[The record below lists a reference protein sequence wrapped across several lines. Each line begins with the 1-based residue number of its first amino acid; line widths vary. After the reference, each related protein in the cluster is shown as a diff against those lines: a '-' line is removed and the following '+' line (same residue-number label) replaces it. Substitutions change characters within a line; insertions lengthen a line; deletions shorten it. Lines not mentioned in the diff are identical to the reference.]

1 MCCIYW
7 RARHAGR
14 PRLSASGTRECG
26 SGQSGGP
33 LCPYNSRVLGQT
45 ISHYRIVERIGGG
58 GMGVVYRAE
67 DLQLGRQVAIKF
79 LPPEMSRDAAA
90 AQRFQREARA
100 ASALNHPNICTIFDA
115 GSHEGQQFLVMELL
129 DGQTLAELIADKP
142 LDIDRLLDLAIEIAD
157 ALEAAHAEGIIHRDI
172 KPANIFVT
180 KRGHAKILD
189 FGLAKVTLRADS
201 AVSETMTADMLS
213 AAGLTLGTVA
223 YMSPEQA
230 RGESLDARTDLFSFG
245 VVLYEMA
252 TGRRPFQAATTM
264 GTLEAV
270 LHGAPAAPVRLNPA
284 VTPELE
290 RVIAQALEKDRELR
304 YQTAADM
311 RAELRRLR
319 RGSDPHVSFV
329 APAAPRRG
337 WLTGRRIAVG
347 ALALALAGIAVFLFA
362 PRTPALARTDEIMVA
377 DFVNITG
384 DKDFDD
390 TLRQALVVQLRQSPY
405 LNVVSDDR
413 IREVRR
419 LIPEAPALLTQGLA
433 RDVCQRMNVKA
444 MVAGTIAPLGKEYVL
459 TLQALNCATGDTLR
473 MTQAQAASKEN
484 VLATLGSSATSLRKE
499 LGEAVASIQTHD
511 VPLERATTSSLEA
524 LKAYSL
530 ATRLNGENR
539 LEASIAQGQR
549 AVTLDPQFALAY
561 AQMAT
566 AYYNMRDLSHARE
579 NTIKAYEL
587 RERTS
592 ARERFY
598 IEARYHESVRGVL
611 EDAAKVYSIWTQ
623 TYPTDFVAWNNLG
636 VEQELTGDYEH
647 ALDSYRESVRLGP
660 GSPLMQANVI
670 EILIGLKRLD
680 EARQT
685 LGTTLKRLGRSPS
698 LLRPEARLACQA
710 GDRSQLSEILSTAR
724 SDRDTQT
731 MEIIGACA
739 IQDGRLGEVRGL
751 AREIDS
757 LLPASASF
765 PRLRMRLELALAEWQ
780 YGNVANA
787 RALALDAAT
796 LAPQTAPPP
805 RLALL
810 LADVGEDRR
819 AQDLIARMTAE
830 SPQASLLNRVWLPM
844 TRARLLLNAD
854 KAAEAL
860 AQIPALSSYDRRWV
874 ELTLARATALLAS
887 GDAAAA
893 ATEFKRAMD
902 GAIVWPPGPS
912 VYPAAAVGFARA
924 LAAGGD
930 RTGAQRAYDDFFKYW
945 SGADQDV
952 PLLQAA
958 RRERAALQ

>member
-1 MCCIYW
+1 
-7 RARHAGR
+7 
-14 PRLSASGTRECG
+14 
-26 SGQSGGP
+26 
-33 LCPYNSRVLGQT
+33 VLGQT
-45 ISHYRIVERIGGG
+45 LSHYRIVERIGGG

-115 GSHEGQQFLVMELL
+115 GTHEGQQFLVMELL
-129 DGQTLAELIADKP
+129 EGQTLASLVAEKP
-142 LDIDRLLDLAIEIAD
+142 LEIDRLTELAIEIAD

-180 KRGHAKILD
+180 RRGHAKILD
-189 FGLAKVTLRADS
+189 FGLAKVAVESDPAMADAS
-201 AVSETMTADMLS
+201 HPTMTADMLS

-230 RGESLDARTDLFSFG
+230 RGDTLDSRTDLFSFG

-252 TGRRPFQAATTM
+252 TGRRAFQAASTM
-264 GTLEAV
+264 GTLDAV
-270 LHGAPAAPVRLNPA
+270 LHGAPVAPVRLNPA

-311 RAELRRLR
+311 RAELLRLR
-319 RGSDPHVSFV
+319 RGNDSRVSFV
-329 APAAPRRG
+329 APPSPPAAPRR
-337 WLTGRRIAVG
+337 WLTRGRIAAG
-347 ALALALAGIAVFLFA
+347 ALALAAGTAAVFFFA
-362 PRTPALARTDEIMVA
+362 PRTPALARTDAIMVS
-377 DFVNITG
+377 DFVNTTG

-405 LNVVSDDR
+405 LNVVSEDR

-419 LIPEAPALLTQGLA
+419 LIPNAPALLTNGVA

-444 MVAGTIAPLGKEYVL
+444 LVAGTIAPLGKEYVL

-484 VLATLGSSATSLRKE
+484 VLATLGTSATSLRKE

-530 ATRLNGENR
+530 AVRLNGDNR
-539 LEASIAQGQR
+539 LEAAIAQGQR
-549 AVTLDPQFALAY
+549 AVELDPQFALAY

-579 NTIKAYEL
+579 STIKAYEL
-587 RERTS
+587 RERAS
-592 ARERFY
+592 ARERLY
-598 IEARYHESVRGVL
+598 IEARYHESVRGVH
-611 EDAAKVYSIWTQ
+611 EDAANVYSVWTQ

-636 VEQELTGDYEH
+636 VEQELAGDYEH
-647 ALDSYRESVRLGP
+647 SLESYRTSVRLDSS
-660 GSPLMQANVI
+660 SPLLHGNVI
-670 EILIGLKRLD
+670 EALISMNRLD
-680 EARQT
+680 EARQA
-685 LGTTLKRLGRSPS
+685 LDMALQQVGRSPS
-698 LLRPEARLACQA
+698 LVRPEARLACA
-710 GDRSQLSEILSTAR
+710 RGNRPRLGELLAAAR
-724 SDRDTQT
+724 SDHDTQL
-731 MEIIGACA
+731 MEIIGGCA
-739 IQDGRLGEVRGL
+739 IQFGRLGE
-751 AREIDS
+751 ARSLVHELEG
-757 LLPASASF
+757 LLPAGA
-765 PRLRMRLELALAEWQ
+765 RVARARIRMELAMAESR
-780 YGNVANA
+780 YGNAA
-787 RALALDAAT
+787 TAKTLALEAAD
-796 LAPQTAPPP
+796 LAPAVAPPP

-810 LADVGEDRR
+810 LAEVGEDRR
-819 AQDLIARMTAE
+819 AADLIASMTAE
-830 SPQASLLNRVWLPM
+830 SPQASLLNRVWIPL
-844 TRARLLLNAD
+844 TRARLLLNER
-854 KAAEAL
+854 KAAEAV
-860 AQIPALSSYDRRWV
+860 AAIPALSSYDRRWV
-874 ELTLARATALLAS
+874 ELTLGRATALAAS
-887 GDAAAA
+887 GNAAAA
-893 ATEFKRAMD
+893 AAEFRRSME
-902 GAIVWPPGPS
+902 GAIAWPPGPTA
-912 VYPAAAVGFARA
+912 YPVAAVGLARA

-930 RTGAQRAYDDFFKYW
+930 RAGAARAYDDFLKYW
-945 SGADQDV
+945 SGADQDL